1 MADTRK
7 NNKAPLLDAYF
18 EKEGL
23 HFFQK
28 RPLGDGEDT
37 AVYLTAIPAA
47 GHRLLTAVLTDSSI
61 YANIRCHLGGRAWGK
76 ADDGAYLEFLRK
88 LNAAHAFFKYA
99 ANQQGG
105 LYVDIC
111 IPARD
116 DHFERAAHLRVPVFR
131 IEDDVP
137 LRRECPLV
145 FHEAETMRRVF
156 PEKEPEIRLVPHEG
170 VRLACESTQ
179 KPMRNRVKRIS
190 IG

>member
-37 AVYLTAIPAA
+37 AVYFTAIPAA

-116 DHFERAAHLRVPVFR
+116 DHFEPAMIRTAMNLLVYHLGEEYAR
-131 IEDDVP
+131 ILPWLD
-137 LRRECPLV
+137 
-145 FHEAETMRRVF
+145 EAGDA
-156 PEKEPEIRLVPHEG
+156 EKEL
-170 VRLACESTQ
+170 
-179 KPMRNRVKRIS
+179 NR
-190 IG
+190 

>member
-61 YANIRCHLGGRAWGK
+61 YANIRCHLGRRAWGK

-116 DHFERAAHLRVPVFR
+116 DHFEPAMIRTAMNLLVYHLGEEYASILPWL
-131 IEDDVP
+131 D
-137 LRRECPLV
+137 
-145 FHEAETMRRVF
+145 EAGDA
-156 PEKEPEIRLVPHEG
+156 EKEL
-170 VRLACESTQ
+170 
-179 KPMRNRVKRIS
+179 NR
-190 IG
+190 